1 MVLFYGII
9 TQKASILKT
18 YILIEYTEHP
28 YPLAAKMWA
37 PAVPA
42 QEGSPASAS
51 SQMEGAF
58 HLDQQEMVA
67 RGIPLLSIALIT
79 TLNKRNLERDDLFH
93 LTAFSPS

>member
-1 MVLFYGII
+1 M
-9 TQKASILKT
+9 
-18 YILIEYTEHP
+18 EYTEHL
-28 YPLAAKMWA
+28 YPLAAKMCA

-67 RGIPLLSIALIT
+67 RCIRLLSIALIT
-79 TLNKRNLERDDLFH
+79 TMNKSNLERDDLFH
-93 LTAFSPS
+93 LTDFSP